1 MQENDHRADR
11 AGLVA
16 AQHPWI
22 VPIPGTTKKARMQ
35 ENAGAVDIVLAPADL
50 KEITET
56 ADRIDVNGDRYP
68 ELMQRW
74 INR

>member
-1 MQENDHRADR
+1 
-11 AGLVA
+11 
-16 AQHPWI
+16 
-22 VPIPGTTKKARMQ
+22 MQ